1 MLAFADPRTHF
12 NGVRIMCGDG
22 SFDVEGDEFKVYSDT
37 QEYDLLRHING
48 IVEGSNECGG
58 HFPLHLNFQ

>member
-1 MLAFADPRTHF
+1 
-12 NGVRIMCGDG
+12 MCGDG